1 MRGTMTPSQFLG
13 TRTSGVLSSLTYFF
27 YIILTITIDVVAF
40 VYFYGEEDAHVIA
53 RLSGSTEY

>member
-1 MRGTMTPSQFLG
+1 MTPSQFLG
-13 TRTSGVLSSLTYFF
+13 TRTSGFLSSLTYFF

-40 VYFYGEEDAHVIA
+40 VYFYGVEDAHVIA